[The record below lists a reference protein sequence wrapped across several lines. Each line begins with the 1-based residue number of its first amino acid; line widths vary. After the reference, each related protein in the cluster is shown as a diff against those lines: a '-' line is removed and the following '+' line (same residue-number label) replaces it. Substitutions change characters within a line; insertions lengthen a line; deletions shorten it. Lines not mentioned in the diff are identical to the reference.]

1 MQKPLAMGR
10 RSSLTQAQG
19 GTILEAAF
27 LGGTMKR
34 TSRAP
39 SKLSESVHHQ
49 LMMYALAAGAAGVSA
64 IALAPPAHAKI
75 IYTKTNTPILVNKPY
90 NLDVNHDG
98 TPDFTIS
105 LAANGYDVIAWV
117 DVAVQGSQ
125 ITKGFY
131 NSVVITQ
138 PSRFGFA
145 ADLPPNAPVGKKR
158 AFGELVHAMAEC
170 TVVHNRSSYQTTSR
184 GPWRN
189 VQSRYLGLKF
199 SIKGETHYGWARLNV
214 KLNKKCNYAVTLTG
228 YAYETIPNKLI
239 FTGHT
244 RGPDDISVEEP
255 HAALTLPTSEP
266 ATLGLLA
273 MGSPGLSVWRRK
285 ERAGSTR

>member
-1 MQKPLAMGR
+1 
-10 RSSLTQAQG
+10 
-19 GTILEAAF
+19 
-27 LGGTMKR
+27 MKR

-49 LMMYALAAGAAGVSA
+49 LNMYALAAGAAGVGA
-64 IALAPPAHAKI
+64 MALAPVANAKI

-90 NLDVNHDG
+90 YLDVNHDG

-105 LAANGYDVIAWV
+105 LGAGGYFHESWV
-117 DVAVQGSQ
+117 GVFVQGSQ

-131 NSVVITQ
+131 NAVVATQ
-138 PSRFGFA
+138 VGRLRFA

-158 AFGELVHAMAEC
+158 TFGSFWTKAMAEC
-170 TVVHNRSSYQTTSR
+170 TLFRNRSSYQTHST

-189 VQSRYLGLKF
+189 VESRYLGLKF
-199 SIKGETHYGWARLNV
+199 SISGQTHYGWARLNV
-214 KLNKKCNYAVTLTG
+214 KLNKKCNFVVTLTG

-244 RGPDDISVEEP
+244 KGPNDISIEEP
-255 HAALTLPTSEP
+255 DAALTMPDSEP

-285 ERAGSTR
+285 ERAASTQ